1 MNIITVCEYPELFE
15 EVAKWQSSKWHIP
28 VQAYM
33 DSMEEGR
40 NSKGG
45 IPSWYVIKN
54 EAEAIIAGVGVIEND
69 FHKRKDLR
77 PNVCALYVEE
87 DYRQQGLARKLLD
100 HVCTELYRKGIGTAY
115 LITSHT
121 DLYEHMGW
129 SFYCMVEEDDG
140 NLIRMYK
147 HEMK

>member
-15 EVAKWQSSKWHIP
+15 EVAKWQSSKWNIP

-54 EAEAIIAGVGVIEND
+54 EAGAIIAGVGVIEND

-100 HVCTELYRKGIGTAY
+100 HVCTELYRKGIDTAY
-115 LITSHT
+115 LITGHT